1 METLTLDQIK
11 DEFLG
16 KKGTDKRDKYEAQLA
31 EETKL
36 PEIQSKE
43 ED

>member
-1 METLTLDQIK
+1 METFTLEQIE

-16 KKGTDKRDKYEAQLA
+16 KKGTEKRDTYEAQLA

-36 PEIQSKE
+36 PETQSKE
-43 ED
+43 KD

>member
-1 METLTLDQIK
+1 METFTLDQTE
-11 DEFLG
+11 DEFLD
-16 KKGTDKRDKYEAQLA
+16 KKGTEKRDKYEAQLA

-43 ED
+43 EE